1 MKPYDLFQVIRNE
14 SDEKIIRL
22 IKNNTEVAALA
33 FSFGKP
39 HQKFWF
45 IVSRNSYNFSEM
57 VTRFLRF
64 GERDTL

>member
-1 MKPYDLFQVIRNE
+1 MRNSIEMKPYDLFQVIRNE

-39 HQKFWF
+39 HQK
-45 IVSRNSYNFSEM
+45 
-57 VTRFLRF
+57 
-64 GERDTL
+64 